1 MPQTLFQINH
11 KNLSLAE
18 EYRYLISLPI
28 LSEDE
33 ADHMVEILEITN
45 KDESLN
51 YLIEEIEMSDYK
63 NQGLQNLLRVI
74 SENKYENKY
83 E

>member
-1 MPQTLFQINH
+1 MPQTLSQLNQR
-11 KNLSLAE
+11 NLSLAE

-33 ADHMVEILEITN
+33 ADCMVEILEIAN

-51 YLIEEIEMSDYK
+51 CLIEEIEMNDYE
-63 NQGLQNLLRVI
+63 NQGLQNLLQVI
-74 SENKYENKY
+74 SEDKHE
-83 E
+83 